1 MTSLAG
7 DVGRGLFRER
17 PFLLQSGVVN
27 EKMDRGLDRRVEL
40 LFEMDFVKSRPD
52 VVKELEDSSRTISKF
67 SKLNCFLPTI
77 VIPSNEI
84 LKKIAADYKEKY
96 GIEII
101 VCTLEE
107 FREGIDSFCALA
119 IKLIGVI
126 VVQNSGYG
134 HVLPLILNFQNGAK
148 QIFSLNTGSNRGLEK
163 ELVSFLRG
171 LEFEVFLTLEDRQY
185 DYYSCRTEATVILR
199 NALLD
204 MRERGLEGFDAF
216 LIRDVRQDSAFFVPK
231 EWTYGAQIVRAT
243 DDLDQVDVIRHKYSK
258 KSEKRDGFETA
269 REYRERH
276 TEEIVIK
283 TVYEWVFLFLRE
295 KNEEHEVSI
304 VTDVRKRSYAVKNS
318 IPEDGLDD
326 SKDLPCLKIEIQ
338 DIVKKTT
345 NLFLVLKGYKNAI
358 KYGIK
363 LDVPE
368 ILRGYFSL

>member
-1 MTSLAG
+1 
-7 DVGRGLFRER
+7 
-17 PFLLQSGVVN
+17 
-27 EKMDRGLDRRVEL
+27 
-40 LFEMDFVKSRPD
+40 MDFVKSRPD

-345 NLFLVLKGYKNAI
+345 NVFLVLKGYKNAI